1 MAIPKKK
8 DEENLKPN
16 LHVVHHSAADHEDD
30 DDHDPLVSHKKG
42 EEGEGPW
49 LVSYAD
55 LMTLLMGFFALIASF
70 SKPDQKEFEKVKQ
83 AASQYFGGEYQE
95 PYKKLEENLKRVV
108 KENKLS
114 DQVKI
119 SSDAE
124 GVVLTFT
131 GSLFF
136 DSGQFEVKDTAKP
149 VLDKMADAI
158 KKDSAKYHA
167 LIEGHTDDRPISHP
181 IIASNWELS
190 GIRASRIALLFEAK
204 GFSKSQLHIL
214 GLGETK
220 PIAPN
225 SNPDGTPNLENQT
238 KNRRVIIRVFNNEL
252 SPNAAEEQ
260 AQSPTP
266 PAAHK

>member
-1 MAIPKKK
+1 MSLPKRKE
-8 DEENLKPN
+8 DESEKPK
-16 LHVVHHSAADHEDD
+16 LHVVSASSADEDHDD
-30 DDHDPLVSHKKG
+30 DDVFAHHKKA

-83 AASQYFGGEYQE
+83 AASEYFGGEYQE

-108 KENKLS
+108 KENNLTE
-114 DQVKI
+114 QVKV
-119 SSDAE
+119 SADGD

-136 DSGQFEVKDTAKP
+136 DSGQFVVKPEARP
-149 VLDKMADAI
+149 ILDKMAAAI
-158 KKDSAKYHA
+158 KKDSKKYHA

-190 GIRASRIALLFEAK
+190 GIRASRIALMFEEQ

-225 SNPDGTPNLENQT
+225 NNPDGSPNLVNQT
-238 KNRRVIIRVFNNEL
+238 KNRRVIIRVFNNEIT
-252 SPNAAEEQ
+252 SSGNSQE
-260 AQSPTP
+260 S
-266 PAAHK
+266 HSDSSKVK